1 MCYNARM
8 STLRLF
14 LVSLLAAAGVCT
26 AQLPEGLLNTGSESP
41 MGGLAAIMGGEQQPG
56 GPELKLSVSASVGS
70 YKQGEAFYIAAEG
83 DITKP
88 WHGYFRN
95 PGTVGEPMT
104 AELKAPEGF
113 AVRGPFWSIP
123 VRHES
128 AFGSVAYAYETPVII
143 WEVTAQETAPQ
154 QATFTISST
163 AQLCSDEG
171 CAPPTTTTAELSLS
185 SGDGAAAPEWK
196 AEKLDS
202 IIGLK
207 KSPIRELAEQSGNE
221 VRLRFPTGAVPTKA
235 HFFSYDNSISPTAE
249 QKLVGD
255 ALVLTRNDNKDP
267 LHPVSDES
275 TVGKPLSK
283 LSGVLVADGR
293 VSEVDID
300 LVAAALP
307 QPAAAKSV
315 TLSADLLILFLSLF
329 AGGLILNLM
338 PCVFPVIGLKIMSFV
353 ELGGGSRRKVFLHS
367 LAFVLGI
374 LISFWIIAALLIVF
388 SNLEVLAGQP
398 WTQWASTLWN
408 DVGSESRNWAAW
420 MQNEWIVFLIM
431 LLLLTLGLS
440 MFGVFEIGVGATSAG
455 QGMQSKSG
463 LTGSFFQGL
472 FVTVVATPCSA
483 PFLGTA
489 MPAAMALPGVW
500 MTAAL
505 TFMALGLA
513 FPYILLG
520 IFPSLVKYLPTPGA
534 WMESLKQGL
543 SFLLFAATAWILFV
557 YLAFIPADPPTLTL
571 KVLIGLVVFS
581 AAFWVYGRWCPM
593 YQPRKTRIIGLL
605 VALALAATGVYY
617 SMPKSQT
624 APTDEAAAQVSRE
637 WEDWSE
643 ARMQELLDEG
653 TPVYVDFTAK
663 WCATCLAN
671 KGVAYSDDVYKAFND
686 AGVVLMRADKT
697 RPNEAIDAAMR
708 KLNRSS
714 VPVNA
719 LYLPDGEPV
728 VTRELLTADYLL
740 DFLKANLPAEAPA
753 EDEEIDEEDEEAPE
767 DEESDEEEA

>member
-1 MCYNARM
+1 
-8 STLRLF
+8 
-14 LVSLLAAAGVCT
+14 
-26 AQLPEGLLNTGSESP
+26 
-41 MGGLAAIMGGEQQPG
+41 MGGLSALLGGEEAPS
-56 GPELKLSVSASVGS
+56 GPTLKLSASASVSG
-70 YKQGEAFYIAAEG
+70 YKQGTPFYIAAKGE
-83 DITKP
+83 ITET

-104 AELKAPEGF
+104 AELQAPEGF
-113 AVRGPFWSIP
+113 SVRGPFWAAP

-128 AFGSVAYAYETPVII
+128 AFGSVAYSYEAPLIVWELTPQ
-143 WEVTAQETAPQ
+143 TNAPQ
-154 QATFTISST
+154 QASFTVSST

-171 CAPPTTTTAELSLS
+171 CAPPTTATATLELTA
-185 SGDGAAAPEWK
+185 GDGAAAPGWN
-196 AEKLDS
+196 AAC
-202 IIGLK
+202 LK
-207 KSPIRELAEQSGNE
+207 NLVGMTPPVKGQAEQTDKE
-221 VRLRFPTGAVPTKA
+221 VRLHFPDGTTPKEAY
-235 HFFSYDNSISPTAE
+235 FFSYDNSISPTVA
-249 QKLVGD
+249 QKIEGNT
-255 ALVLTRNDNKDP
+255 LVLSRNDNKDL
-267 LHPVSDES
+267 LHPAMDEAL
-275 TVGKPLSK
+275 VGKPLTR
-283 LSGVLVADGR
+283 LSGVLVADGK
-293 VSEVDID
+293 VTELDID
-300 LVAAALP
+300 MTTPSAVAQVGADR
-307 QPAAAKSV
+307 KT
-315 TLSADLLILFLSLF
+315 TLGLDMLMLFLSLF

-353 ELGGGSRRKVFLHS
+353 ELGGGSRRKVLLHS

-398 WTQWASTLWN
+398 WTQWFSTLWN

-455 QGMQSKSG
+455 QSMQNKSG

-520 IFPSLVKYLPTPGA
+520 LFPSLVKYLPTPGA

-571 KVLIGLVVFS
+571 EVLIGLVIFS

-593 YQPRKTRIIGLL
+593 YKERRTRIIGLV
-605 VALALAATGVYY
+605 VALALAGIGVYY
-617 SMPKSQT
+617 AMPKSSAEAPATDDGT
-624 APTDEAAAQVSRE
+624 AQISRE
-637 WEDWSE
+637 WVEWNAE
-643 ARMQELLDEG
+643 RMQELLDEG
-653 TPVYVDFTAK
+653 TPVFVDFTAK

-671 KGVAYSDDVYKAFND
+671 KSVAYSDEVYAEFNK

-708 KLNRSS
+708 RLNRSS

-719 LYLPDGEPV
+719 LYLPEGEPI

-740 DFLKANLPAEAPA
+740 DFLKTNLPAEIATKAADDESEEETEEEEEEVEYDEDEPSA
-753 EDEEIDEEDEEAPE
+753 EDEEVD
-767 DEESDEEEA
+767 SEEEEV